1 MKVDVVLITYNQEQ
15 YITYALESILFQ
27 RIDEGVDVRVLVADD
42 ASTDKTLDIIR
53 SYELKSTFPFVY
65 LDSCPNMGHVKNY
78 KRAFAA
84 CDGDYTLVIEGDDY
98 WCTPNHLSQ
107 HIKFLEEHRDC
118 SMSVNGII
126 LFWQDTNL
134 YERHQVEFHKEVQYI
149 NIKQQIMENRIG
161 NHSSAC
167 YRTSILHSL
176 PSTIY
181 GESFD
186 DALVG
191 ICFAQYGFIAQLTD
205 YTTVYRKNSEGLW
218 SGVDN
223 KRQMEMFR
231 CRLNANDK
239 IFDYKYHSLFELA
252 LKQYEAEK
260 QKLRIRDFIPPV
272 LLYIIKLLLP
282 KALLRKL

>member
-78 KRAFAA
+78 ERAFAA

-98 WCTPNHLSQ
+98 WCTPNHLSL

-126 LFWQDTNL
+126 CCGKTQTCRKDIS
-134 YERHQVEFHKEVQYI
+134 R
-149 NIKQQIMENRIG
+149 
-161 NHSSAC
+161 NH
-167 YRTSILHSL
+167 T
-176 PSTIY
+176 
-181 GESFD
+181 
-186 DALVG
+186 
-191 ICFAQYGFIAQLTD
+191 
-205 YTTVYRKNSEGLW
+205 
-218 SGVDN
+218 
-223 KRQMEMFR
+223 KR
-231 CRLNANDK
+231 CNTL
-239 IFDYKYHSLFELA
+239 IFGSK
-252 LKQYEAEK
+252 
-260 QKLRIRDFIPPV
+260 
-272 LLYIIKLLLP
+272 
-282 KALLRKL
+282 